1 MRMVTLARDS
11 ESERE
16 QLTAT
21 TRHALTVSVLSDSP
35 NDLCKIDI
43 ESAIRQV
50 GGYCPSNDDFGRPIM
65 SSNTSRRRRWLSAK
79 TSM

>member
-1 MRMVTLARDS
+1 
-11 ESERE
+11 
-16 QLTAT
+16 
-21 TRHALTVSVLSDSP
+21 VSVLSDSP

-50 GGYCPSNDDFGRPIM
+50 GGYSPSNDHFGRPIM